1 MHVLSSEYLD
11 DDFFNDYELNEWLND
26 SFINTL
32 QSLYWHTY
40 VTSEIHWKKNE
51 EKRKKINLKK
61 KKNIQSF
68 YCMVIAMKNI
78 FFGVINY
85 YKWWYT
91 NKAQ

>member
-40 VTSEIHWKKNE
+40 VTSEIHWKK
-51 EKRKKINLKK
+51 KWRKKKEN
-61 KKNIQSF
+61 
-68 YCMVIAMKNI
+68 
-78 FFGVINY
+78 
-85 YKWWYT
+85 
-91 NKAQ
+91 